1 MRSRRA
7 RGGREEK
14 ELGLRGSTAEVMDER
29 VGSVRNLKKKQLLW
43 SRMQEEKKKDQLLV
57 PAASARVFTFVSVF
71 VCEYPPGEGAPTSR
85 NGALQGQE
93 VRRPTDSFQKKA
105 KTAKKLK

>member
-29 VGSVRNLKKKQLLW
+29 VGSVRNLKKKNSCFGPEYKKRRRKISCW
-43 SRMQEEKKKDQLLV
+43 S
-57 PAASARVFTFVSVF
+57 
-71 VCEYPPGEGAPTSR
+71 
-85 NGALQGQE
+85 LQ
-93 VRRPTDSFQKKA
+93 RLR
-105 KTAKKLK
+105 LYIC

>member
-29 VGSVRNLKKKQLLW
+29 VGSVRNLKKK
-43 SRMQEEKKKDQLLV
+43 KTVALV
-57 PAASARVFTFVSVF
+57 PNTRREEERSAVGPCSVCASLYI
-71 VCEYPPGEGAPTSR
+71 C
-85 NGALQGQE
+85 
-93 VRRPTDSFQKKA
+93 
-105 KTAKKLK
+105 